1 MPGFDRTG
9 PGGRGPA
16 TGWGRGGCA
25 PRSGGRRPSP
35 LGAMRGIGR
44 GGVPW
49 GGGRG
54 RCFGGRGWRGPYAW
68 QTAPMTDEAE
78 LLRNELA
85 AAREQMAAM
94 EARLSELDKKQS

>member
-1 MPGFDRTG
+1 MPGFDRSG

-16 TGWGRGGCA
+16 TGWGRGGCSPVSA
-25 PRSGGRRPSP
+25 GRRLRPF
-35 LGAMRGIGR
+35 GAMRGIGR

-54 RCFGGRGWRGPYAW
+54 RCFGGRGWWGPSAW
-68 QTAPMTDEAE
+68 QVAPVTDEAE

-85 AAREQMAAM
+85 AARDEIAAM